1 VAAGPGQCDEA
12 CTVRGHRAR
21 SASGSATAGG
31 SPVAPA
37 RCGLRREHRREM
49 GSSPGKVREATTHH
63 SGVSMARRRCSEAT
77 ALRWTATTRDGSC
90 SFKGDEAG
98 WNRRMGGRRWSS
110 PKGGC
115 RRQRRL
121 QTWRWERRS
130 DGGGGQ
136 NVTDKSRGRQQLGL
150 GSFPRGVEKSN
161 GGSSHDDLAPE
172 LRSATD
178 KAEGKWVEE
187 LEAG

>member
-98 WNRRMGGRRWSS
+98 WNRRMGGRRWGSL
-110 PKGGC
+110 K
-115 RRQRRL
+115 
-121 QTWRWERRS
+121 
-130 DGGGGQ
+130 GGGG
-136 NVTDKSRGRQQLGL
+136 V
-150 GSFPRGVEKSN
+150 
-161 GGSSHDDLAPE
+161 GGSDGSKPDVGSDAPTVGVDKMSPTSREGGSNSVWGRSH
-172 LRSATD
+172 
-178 KAEGKWVEE
+178 AEWRRAMEGARTMIWP
-187 LEAG
+187 